1 MCLNLLVSNICI
13 CISICEFA
21 NVLNAFY
28 MFSVLHLLKNQP
40 PLSGDQLQG
49 MAISMQDFQVK
60 KSCLTELKLKSN
72 TIYST
77 SFVLFTVPF
86 LINSSVSTMQF
97 VIESGV

>member
-1 MCLNLLVSNICI
+1 M
-13 CISICEFA
+13 
-21 NVLNAFY
+21 LNAFY

-60 KSCLTELKLKSN
+60 KSCLTELKLKSF
-72 TIYST
+72 TDSIST
-77 SFVLFTVPF
+77 LHLLLFTVPF

-97 VIESGV
+97 VIESGF